1 MTKLLRYL
9 RPIWWEVLLQML
21 LLTLQ
26 SFFALIIPAFMT
38 NITQIMEFP
47 DSYSADMTGLL
58 QFWNL
63 SLFTP
68 TGDRITDTWII
79 GGFMMGFAFLFLVC
93 AFCSSLLGSHI
104 GAFYAKSLRHDLF
117 KKITSMS
124 VSEYNE
130 FGTASLIT
138 RTTNDIEQTQMAV
151 QMGLRIMIMSPV
163 SLALAIIMIMSRDMT
178 LALIV
183 ALTIPF
189 IVVVV
194 TVLLVLANPLFK
206 KLQTNID
213 KLTSVMR
220 ESLKGVRVIRAFNQ
234 QNREYSRFEKANKEL
249 VDVGIRVDRTM
260 SFGSPL
266 IGIAFD
272 ATYVGIY
279 YYGFAS
285 IDGTPSS
292 IVIDF
297 ANIVTSAQYAMQL
310 MQSFMMFMFL
320 LIMLP
325 RAQACAK
332 RINAVLESINPICD
346 PEKPESSQDHSG
358 LVEFQ
363 DVTFSFPKAAAP
375 TLSSITFTAKPGRT
389 TAIIGST
396 GSGKSTVINL
406 LPRFFDV
413 SAGRV
418 LVDGLDVRNYSKT
431 ELRNKMGFVPQTAQ
445 LFRGTLRDNIAF
457 GKEDA
462 SDEEIQKALEVAQ
475 AKEFTDSLEK
485 GLAAPVEQDG
495 KNFSGGQKQRLAIAR
510 ALVKKPEIYIF
521 DDSFSALDFKT
532 DIRLRK
538 ALKNYTGNSTI
549 IIVAQRVSTIIDADN
564 IVVLDEGK
572 IVGQGTHKE
581 LLKSCSVYQEIVA
594 SQLDKE
600 EITKTL
606 AMASA
611 GGQR

>member
-1 MTKLLRYL
+1 MAKLLRYL
-9 RPIWWEVLLQML
+9 KPIWWEVFLQVI

-26 SFFALIIPAFMT
+26 SFFALIIPAFMA
-38 NITQIMEFP
+38 NITQIMENP
-47 DSYSADMTGLL
+47 DTYSTSMTGLF
-58 QFWNL
+58 QFWHW

-68 TGDRITDTWII
+68 TGDHITDTWII
-79 GGFMMGFAFLFLVC
+79 GGLMMAFAALFLLC
-93 AFCSSLLGSHI
+93 AFTSSLLGSHI
-104 GAFYAKSLRHDLF
+104 GAFYAKSLRHDMF

-124 VSEYNE
+124 VGEYND

-163 SLALAIIMIMSRDMT
+163 SLVLAIVMIMSRDMT
-178 LALIV
+178 LAAIV

-189 IVVVV
+189 IIVVV

-206 KLQTNID
+206 KMQTYID
-213 KLTSVMR
+213 HLTSVMR

-234 QNREYSRFEKANKEL
+234 QDREYSRFEKANKDL
-249 VDVGIRVDRTM
+249 ADVGIRVDRTM

-279 YYGFAS
+279 YYGFAA
-285 IDGTPSS
+285 IDGKASS
-292 IVIDF
+292 LTIDF
-297 ANIVTSAQYAMQL
+297 ANIVTSAEYAMQL
-310 MQSFMMFMFL
+310 MQSFLMFMFL

-332 RINAVLESINPICD
+332 RINAVLESLNPIMD
-346 PEKPESSQDHSG
+346 PEKPTTTENHTG

-363 DVTFSFPKAAAP
+363 DVSFYFPKAAAP
-375 TLSSITFTAKPGRT
+375 TLSNITFTAKPGKT

-413 SAGRV
+413 SSGHV
-418 LVDGLDVRNYSKT
+418 LVDGIDVRDFKKSD
-431 ELRNKMGFVPQTAQ
+431 LRNRLGFVPQTAQ
-445 LFRGTLRDNIAF
+445 LFRGTIRDNIAF

-462 SDEEIQKALEVAQ
+462 SDSDIQEALKVAQ
-475 AKEFTDSLEK
+475 AKEFIDTLDK
-485 GLAAPVEQDG
+485 GLDAPVEADG

-532 DIRLRK
+532 DVRLRK
-538 ALKNYTGNSTI
+538 ALKGYTHDSTI

-572 IVGQGTHKE
+572 IVGQGTHSE
-581 LLKSCSVYQEIVA
+581 LLKSCAVYQEIVA

-606 AMASA
+606 AMTSA